1 MNQLYTIQEVADL
14 LKVSRKTIYR
24 YIASGKLKA
33 TKIGQWRIKEAD
45 LNKLIDQ

>member
-1 MNQLYTIQEVADL
+1 MDKLYTLQEVATL

-24 YIASGKLKA
+24 YITSGKLKA

-45 LNKLIDQ
+45 LNKLLK